1 MKKIKVAGIQIGIP
15 LGDEEKHQQMIL
27 NITEEVMISKQPNL
41 IVFPQDIIISFLPS
55 IESFSNVGALPSLF
69 VKQLSELSTAFNCH
83 IIGSLFKND
92 NEFEYYTSSFLL
104 SPTRGLI
111 NVCKNRYNKD
121 EGKKKNGW
129 GIQSYDN
136 ADWLSVFELDN
147 GVKITILLGNEF
159 YNPGTRLRLSQLD
172 TELIV
177 IPTACS
183 LDLENFNEILK
194 EEAVK
199 NNVYILFI
207 NCAGFDH
214 LKEKNTT
221 AYYYG
226 NSCLISPE
234 GTIISKLSNESWSH
248 IFSEISIFKALER

>member
-1 MKKIKVAGIQIGIP
+1 MKKIKVAGIQIGTP
-15 LGDEEKHQQMIL
+15 LRDVEKHQQMIL
-27 NITEEVMISKQPNL
+27 NITEEIMISKQPNL

-83 IIGSLFKND
+83 IIGSLFEND
-92 NEFEYYTSSFLL
+92 YEFEYYTSSLLL

-121 EGKKKNGW
+121 EGKNGW

-136 ADWLSVFELDN
+136 TDWLSVFELDN
-147 GVKITILLGNEF
+147 GVKITILLGNQF
-159 YNPGTRLRLSQLD
+159 YNPETRLRLSQLD

-177 IPTACS
+177 ILTPCS
-183 LDLENFNEILK
+183 LDRENFNEILK

-207 NCAGFDH
+207 NCAGFEH
-214 LKEKNTT
+214 PKEKNIPT
-221 AYYYG
+221 YYYG
-226 NSCLISPE
+226 HSCLVSPE
-234 GTIISKLSNESWSH
+234 GSIISKLSNESWSH
-248 IFSEISIFKALER
+248 IFSEISILKL